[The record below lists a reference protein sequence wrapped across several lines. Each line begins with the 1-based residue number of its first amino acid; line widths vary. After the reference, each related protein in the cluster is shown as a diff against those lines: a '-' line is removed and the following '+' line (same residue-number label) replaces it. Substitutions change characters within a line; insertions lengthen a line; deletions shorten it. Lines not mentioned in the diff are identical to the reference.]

1 MAVVCAFLKDK
12 GNLPQISCTAKIN
25 IRSMNVQYK
34 ASETILNYEIL
45 KYFSSQYSK
54 NEVLTSPNNSPESRV
69 AKANTV
75 YDPQTGNPRSSIK

>member
-1 MAVVCAFLKDK
+1 MHCQNKHKKYD
-12 GNLPQISCTAKIN
+12 
-25 IRSMNVQYK
+25 VQYK

-45 KYFSSQYSK
+45 RYFSSQYSE